1 MCFFFLQFINSF
13 WTSLKTRLYI
23 LRWIGRISSPFN
35 HVETIVSSLL
45 ATAVAIKRCV
55 TIDQQQSTPAHTA
68 PLGESINIYGAV
80 LGFISYYFSDFWGI
94 DSPGNARNT
103 ATATA
108 TGRLKRRLCRAS
120 QRTHGGG
127 GVPHCW
133 LLWSGGSG
141 KLAVVL
147 FFSAESSRRR
157 RLLNASTPVEFLMA
171 FFRKVPTT
179 APGSCRRKFVGFG
192 SGESGKL
199 PTKEETAWI

>member
-80 LGFISYYFSDFWGI
+80 LGFISYYFSDFL
-94 DSPGNARNT
+94 GNWLTRQRT
-103 ATATA
+103 QH
-108 TGRLKRRLCRAS
+108 GHCRLKRRLCRAS
-120 QRTHGGG
+120 QRTRGD